1 MMRTFM
7 FASLTLLAAC
17 RTKHLS
23 EDTNVAYRAA
33 FAAQRASDPDRTP
46 EFGVDDAARTG
57 AVRRGEATK
66 AGAAAAPGAALLPDA
81 SMSMSSGGAWPGATG
96 SISLEAK

>member
-1 MMRTFM
+1 MMRTFL
-7 FASLTLLAAC
+7 FASLALLAAC

-23 EDTNVAYRAA
+23 DDTNVAYRAA

-46 EFGVDDAARTG
+46 EFGVDDAARTD
-57 AVRRGEATK
+57 AARRGETTK
-66 AGAAAAPGAALLPDA
+66 PGAVSGAALLPVA
-81 SMSMSSGGAWPGATG
+81 PMSQSSGGAWPGATG